1 MSLSQN
7 NNIGGKLTHLAIQYV
22 LIQST
27 IHSKLVT
34 KSVCSNS
41 TIILKSVQIA
51 ETCRVSYKCIHF
63 QHKYIYRKIQKENI
77 TGKLT

>member
-22 LIQST
+22 LI
-27 IHSKLVT
+27 HSKLVT

-41 TIILKSVQIA
+41 TIILNSVQIA